1 MLNGKKIKINTS
13 IKIGDI
19 DMGMFDEI
27 IIPKSYL
34 KGVLNKKDEK
44 LFDTYHKFQTK
55 DFEPMHGGSLDV
67 YKLSRSQL
75 SKQVKKDKWKKVTVT
90 KDITFYTSFTSK
102 NGDECWFEFEFTFVT
117 GKIDSKKLTDRTVT
131 SKESQEARV
140 MGVLKETVDRMWAI
154 EQKIF
159 EEYREKLSYRFWMKV
174 EKICQKLTALAR
186 NKHSI
191 PYELRETAYKISGRL
206 KKDPNSLDNY
216 KDI

>member
-1 MLNGKKIKINTS
+1 MILNGKKIKINTS

-27 IIPKSYL
+27 IVPKSYL
-34 KGVLNKKDEK
+34 RGILDKEDEK
-44 LFDTYHKFQTK
+44 LFETNHKFQTK
-55 DFEPMHGGSLDV
+55 DFEKVTGGSLDL

-75 SKQVKKDKWKKVTVT
+75 RQRIGKTKWKKVIVT
-90 KDITFYTSFTSK
+90 QDVKFYTSFTSK
-102 NGDECWFEFEFTFVT
+102 SGDDCWFEFEFKFVD
-117 GKIDSKKLTDRTVT
+117 GKVDSKKLIDRIITN
-131 SKESQEARV
+131 
-140 MGVLKETVDRMWAI
+140 KETRDDIDRMWAI

-159 EEYREKLSYRFWMKV
+159 EEHREKLSYRFWMKV

-191 PYELRETAYKISGRL
+191 PYELRKTAYKISGRL

>member
-1 MLNGKKIKINTS
+1 MILNGKKIKINTS

-27 IIPKSYL
+27 IVPKSYL
-34 KGVLNKKDEK
+34 RGILDKEDEK
-44 LFDTYHKFQTK
+44 LFETNHKFQTK
-55 DFEPMHGGSLDV
+55 DLEKVTGGSLDL

-75 SKQVKKDKWKKVTVT
+75 RQRIGKTKWKKVIVT
-90 KDITFYTSFTSK
+90 QDVNFYTSFTSK
-102 NGDECWFEFEFTFVT
+102 SGDDCWFEFEFKFVD
-117 GKIDSKKLTDRTVT
+117 GKVDSKKLIDRIITN
-131 SKESQEARV
+131 
-140 MGVLKETVDRMWAI
+140 KETRDDIDRMWAI

-159 EEYREKLSYRFWMKV
+159 EEHREKLSYRFWMKV
-174 EKICQKLTALAR
+174 EKICQKLTAFAR

-191 PYELRETAYKISGRL
+191 PYELRKTAYKISGRL